1 MLSSLSLR
9 ARERERERER
19 DRGMA
24 SGLRMDQETAQELVK
39 KGATLLLLDVPQFT
53 LFGIDT
59 QMFSVG
65 PNFKG
70 IKMIPPGPHF
80 VCYSSANKEGN
91 EFSPTIGFF
100 ITTSYSEV
108 VVRRWHCQDERL
120 VKISEDEE
128 CRYSKAVKH
137 LEFDNQ
143 LGPYALD
150 HFVEWKR
157 LSGYITNT
165 AIERLEPIGGDI
177 TIACESGLIQD
188 VPRTAMEKQLIEQLN
203 ISKFSRTT
211 PEDSP
216 RQKCYYTKIPQIVK
230 RKDISGEELTAM
242 NLDKTQLLETILLK
256 DFKGAENLLL
266 AELQFAFVAFMMGQ
280 SLQAFLQW
288 KTLVSLFLC
297 CTEAPLRTRSQLF
310 SKFIEVIYWQLKH
323 GFQKQKST
331 TAAEGKGISVF
342 LDDAWFSKDI
352 FLYRLCKTRKL
363 KGLLEDIFGWDFEE
377 SALDVMCED
386 GDEYAP
392 VVVPPDE
399 AMPVEDQA
407 N

>member
-297 CTEAPLRTRSQLF
+297 CTEA
-310 SKFIEVIYWQLKH
+310 FIEVIYWQLKH